1 MDEKKIVHSSLQCE
15 KLKRTA
21 ASKVL
26 TWCGICVFGGLGA
39 ASNMREGY
47 GQPSSSS
54 TPTPYAN
61 TTPEADAADAAEE
74 HETEE
79 AASE

>member
-1 MDEKKIVHSSLQCE
+1 
-15 KLKRTA
+15 
-21 ASKVL
+21 
-26 TWCGICVFGGLGA
+26 
-39 ASNMREGY
+39 MREGY